1 MMTRAIIRS
10 RQRLCCSE
18 QGATAVETAIVFTAL
33 MLLIFGILQFAQIFW
48 AWNTIWLAIEEGGR
62 FAMINSTQNPNAS
75 ACPVPNPQ
83 PPGCTPYS
91 FPVDCVQSQIN
102 NILSN
107 YPSPASSPNAFAVSL
122 SCSAGPPATLT
133 IQGTFTFSFIGSTLF
148 PYGPITL
155 TSQYTVP
162 LS

>member
-1 MMTRAIIRS
+1 MMTGAIIRRHQS
-10 RQRLCCSE
+10 LCSSE

-62 FAMINSTQNPNAS
+62 FAMINSTQNPNAGS
-75 ACPVPNPQ
+75 CPAPNPL
-83 PPGCTPYS
+83 PPGCAPYR
-91 FPVDCVQSQIN
+91 FPVYCVPSQIN
-102 NILSN
+102 NILSS
-107 YPSPASSPNAFAVSL
+107 YPSPASSPNAFTASL
-122 SCSAGPPATLT
+122 SCSGATLT
-133 IQGTFTFSFIGSTLF
+133 IQGTFTFNFIGSTLF
-148 PYGPITL
+148 PYGPIIL